1 MNRIF
6 RTSCIALLS
15 VALTVSAFAKGPQ
28 PKLPVIT
35 LDVAGISV
43 EAEVAD
49 TEETRA
55 TGMMFRTTMGENE
68 GMLFV
73 INEVRPVAVT
83 MKNTLIPLSVA
94 YINQSGII
102 LEIHEMEPKNEE
114 SVQSRFSTIAY
125 TLEMPGGWFRRQGI
139 KPGAKI
145 SGLPASP

>member
-6 RTSCIALLS
+6 QTGWIALLGA
-15 VALTVSAFAKGPQ
+15 ALTVSAFAKGPQ

-73 INEVRPVAVT
+73 MNEVGSVSFW
-83 MKNTLIPLSVA
+83 MKNTLIPLSIA

-102 LEIHEMEPKNEE
+102 LEIHEMEPENEDF
-114 SVQSRFSTIAY
+114 VASRFSTIAHA
-125 TLEMPGGWFRRQGI
+125 LEMPGGWFRRQGI

-145 SGLPASP
+145 SGLPATP